1 MKFFETSQDIAE
13 LAQAKFEE
21 TGLPQMG
28 VDLKIISITKA
39 KNVLKASK
47 AGATVNYLTKKD
59 AFLIIYEE
67 AFDRL
72 SDEYKE
78 RLMARIEE
86 LLEDKA
92 NLVYDEAR
100 REAEVA
106 IFADKCAIDEE
117 LTRLSSH
124 IGQLRE
130 TLSAKGSI
138 GKRLDFLL
146 QEMNREVNTI
156 GSKANDISIT
166 NYVLDM
172 KTELEKIREQIQNLA

>member
-47 AGATVNYLTKKD
+47 AGATINYLTKKD

-78 RLMARIEE
+78 RLMEGALSNISYDTEKDKLNVEGDIAKEIFRMRKKYDNYTDIMETSYIVMEEIEDE
-86 LLEDKA
+86 ERRRKEEEKLKKA
-92 NLVYDEAR
+92 EAR
-100 REAEVA
+100 A
-106 IFADKCAIDEE
+106 
-117 LTRLSSH
+117 
-124 IGQLRE
+124 
-130 TLSAKGSI
+130 AK
-138 GKRLDFLL
+138 KK
-146 QEMNREVNTI
+146 Q
-156 GSKANDISIT
+156 
-166 NYVLDM
+166 
-172 KTELEKIREQIQNLA
+172 